1 MATDITGL
9 LTGVPRGGID
19 PMVNM
24 NPAQQRMAFGAQA
37 AQRMQGGIRGMLSGG
52 QPTAQ
57 QQIQSAVANLDL
69 QAPTDLE
76 KVAKLQQL
84 QGDVVGATRTL
95 QQIRE
100 IKEQTQ
106 KEEQAATS
114 KQAITDAL
122 TDLGLSA
129 DLDLWNKGAMTQA
142 QAMSVI
148 QTTRKAIAASKGT
161 EEQQLN
167 FLTSMGIGENTELY
181 KAIAGGTK
189 FTADQLSQLVKLQQ
203 KEITPAI
210 SVTGVKPVEVITGK
224 TPTGENITERKL
236 VGHWKLDHGNN
247 NIETIYGTRELI
259 YDADGKWIDTK
270 YTPVDPAKIETAED
284 RADVRREADAKAKAT
299 AKKDEK
305 GIDVSN
311 AKVKQAAIALSTAGS
326 SAMGE
331 EGFLSLGTDWD
342 DAWRGLSTA
351 QRQDLAL
358 MVAQE
363 TERYIREGTP
373 DGKSEVLGDS
383 YDGKPMDVFDARKEA
398 IQRLWLNRIKKG
410 AGNWIPFL
418 DDTRVMS
425 TQEVQKKADKTQ
437 QDLLNTIMNTKH
449 Q

>member
-9 LTGVPRGGID
+9 LTGISSKGID
-19 PMVNM
+19 PMANFGSM
-24 NPAQQRMAFGAQA
+24 NSAQQRMALGAQA
-37 AQRMQGGIRGMLSGG
+37 ANRMKGSIRGMLSGG

-57 QQIQSAVANLDL
+57 QQIQSAASQLDL
-69 QAPTDLE
+69 SAATDLE

-84 QGDVVGATRTL
+84 EGDFVGATRTL

-106 KEEQAATS
+106 KEEQEANS
-114 KQAITDAL
+114 KQSITNAL
-122 TDLGLSA
+122 MDLGLTS
-129 DLDLWNKGAMTQA
+129 DLALWNEGAMTQA

-167 FLTSMGIGENTELY
+167 FLIGMGIGENDELY
-181 KAIAGGTK
+181 KAIAGGAK
-189 FTADQLSQLVKLQQ
+189 FTADQLSQLVKLHQ
-203 KEITPAI
+203 KDITPAV

-247 NIETIYGTRELI
+247 NLETIYGTRELI

-270 YTPVDPAKIETAED
+270 YTPVDPARIETEED
-284 RADVRREADAKAKAT
+284 RADVRRGADA
-299 AKKDEK
+299 K

-311 AKVKQAAIALSTAGS
+311 AKVKQAAIALATAGS
-326 SAMGE
+326 SA
-331 EGFLSLGTDWD
+331 EGDDGLLALGTDWD
-342 DAWRGLSTA
+342 DAWKGLSTS
-351 QRQDLAL
+351 QKNDLAL
-358 MVAQE
+358 LVAQE
-363 TERYIREGTP
+363 TERYIREGTH
-373 DGKSEVLGDS
+373 DGNSEVLGAS

-410 AGNWIPFL
+410 AGNWIPFF

-425 TQEVQKKADKTQ
+425 PTEIQKKAEKTQ